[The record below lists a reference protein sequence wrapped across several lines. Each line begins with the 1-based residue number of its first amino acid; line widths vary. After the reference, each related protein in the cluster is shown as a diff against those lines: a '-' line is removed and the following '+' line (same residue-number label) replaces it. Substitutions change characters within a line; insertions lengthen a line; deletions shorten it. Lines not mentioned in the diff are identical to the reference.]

1 RTATQTPRH
10 DTRTCDDSDRLVVV
24 FQDRAPCRPV
34 DTRHAGALATRHQ
47 NNRETADTRT
57 YWTSPLRHRIQLSR
71 WQRHPTR
78 MGRTKPMTRR
88 QKAHVLSFKPDFARP
103 EPSSHGHYRKN
114 PEN

>member
-1 RTATQTPRH
+1 
-10 DTRTCDDSDRLVVV
+10 
-24 FQDRAPCRPV
+24 
-34 DTRHAGALATRHQ
+34 ATRHQ

-88 QKAHVLSFKPDFARP
+88 QKAHVLSFKPHVLPTFQDMTRDPLDREGLLWKMVEARGL
-103 EPSSHGHYRKN
+103 EPLTLCLQSRCATNCAMPPKVI
-114 PEN
+114 